1 MKKETNLSVPPV
13 GESSGQLMEMMLCE
27 QDFVILKP
35 DQPYIFRYDKSCPS
49 CRKIAVQL
57 GIEKE

>member
-1 MKKETNLSVPPV
+1 MNTKDNLSCLTV
-13 GESSGQLMEMMLCE
+13 GEASGQLMEMKLCE